1 LRPTGVR
8 SGVLRPT
15 PRLLLKGILG
25 MFNYTYLWFDPD
37 DELNPDELADVFL
50 DALIDGIRARP

>member
-1 LRPTGVR
+1 
-8 SGVLRPT
+8 
-15 PRLLLKGILG
+15 

-37 DELNPDELADVFL
+37 DEMNPDELADVFL